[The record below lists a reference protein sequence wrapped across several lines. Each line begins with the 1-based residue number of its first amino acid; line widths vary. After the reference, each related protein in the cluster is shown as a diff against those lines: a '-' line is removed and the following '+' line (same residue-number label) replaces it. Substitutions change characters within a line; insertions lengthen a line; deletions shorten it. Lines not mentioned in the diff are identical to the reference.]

1 MHISVENYAG
11 DRMTTEAFEDL
22 VEFCKIAETDTRQ
35 PAHVNMSTNNWQSR
49 PETLLHTLKT
59 QGRYNHGV
67 GQFFFV
73 RVDDRLA
80 GVSGCY
86 TYDVDPQI
94 LVCGVRCWTLPEYR
108 VKYLH
113 GNHLFPAQFEWGR
126 QQGYVAGMFTFNEYN
141 LPLRNFLMRIRD
153 GKLTAPGLPNSDN
166 YKDLIF
172 PQDPIQHKN
181 VQQWVA
187 LKPFVDE
194 PIDYGEAQ

>member
-1 MHISVENYAG
+1 MNFAIIPDIHASIDWLTKSLAIALSHQLIFLGDLIDGGANPGKCHDLSVLETVKA
-11 DRMTTEAFEDL
+11 L
-22 VEFCKIAETDTRQ
+22 VDC
-35 PAHVNMSTNNWQSR
+35 
-49 PETLLHTLKT
+49 
-59 QGRYNHGV
+59 GRA
-67 GQFFFV
+67 
-73 RVDDRLA
+73 RVVL
-80 GVSGCY
+80 
-86 TYDVDPQI
+86 
-94 LVCGVRCWTLPEYR
+94 
-108 VKYLH
+108 
-113 GNHLFPAQFEWGR
+113 GNHELNAIIFHR
-126 QQGYVAGMFTFNEYN
+126 RSNEYN